1 MEKYTV
7 QCEDGRRREA
17 RVYEEIREEGAYKIW
32 KAGVRVKGKHVN
44 GEAWHSQKTEN
55 WYFVADLEDKNSDLL
70 APGNKDVLIRMKHQL
85 RNLEAKYAEEK
96 DRVSKQVEAMLATE
110 NEIKSLQKEITGL
123 IKRVPEDPEAP
134 LQISPKVRTS

>member
-1 MEKYTV
+1 MEKHTV

-17 RVYEEIREEGAYKIW
+17 RVYEVIREEGDYKIW

-85 RNLEAKYAEEK
+85 RNLEAKYSEEK

-110 NEIKSLQKEITGL
+110 NEIKTIQKEITGL
-123 IKRVPEDPEAP
+123 IKRVPEDPVAP